1 MVKYKIEMIRKKDN
15 AKMFKIISLSVLS
28 FAVIIFFKKNFYEIK
43 SKNIKPV
50 NFSYDILKEKDKN
63 IFNALDL
70 ETQNSYIIYDIKN
83 ATSVSEVN
91 STTKYPL
98 ASITKLMTAYL
109 ALSDCKYSD
118 VEKIKHMLVISSNE
132 DADEIADQCGGLE
145 KFVNKMNGTAN
156 LLGLN
161 MTFENPSGL
170 DKSSDTVATAFG
182 DSLSVA
188 KLIALM
194 SKKYPNI
201 MDSTTHGYYDGAP
214 NTNAEA
220 SSWPFLL
227 ASKTGFTDVAGGNLA
242 TVFSP
247 SPEEEIAIVVLG
259 STRERRFQSV
269 LDLLKKYIENI
280 K

>member
-1 MVKYKIEMIRKKDN
+1 
-15 AKMFKIISLSVLS
+15 MFKIISLCVLS
-28 FAVIIFFKKNFYEIK
+28 LIVIFFFQKNFYEIK
-43 SKNIKPV
+43 SKNVKPL
-50 NFSYDILKEKDKN
+50 NFTSSIIEEQDKS
-63 IFNALDL
+63 IFESFDL
-70 ETQNSYIIYDIKN
+70 GSQNSYIIYDIRN

-91 STTKYPL
+91 SNTKYPL

-109 ALSDCKYSD
+109 ALSDCDFKD
-118 VEKIKHMLVISSNE
+118 FEKVKHMLVISSNE
-132 DADEIADQCGGLE
+132 DADEIAENCGGTE
-145 KFVNKMNGTAN
+145 RFVNNMNQKASSLN
-156 LLGLN
+156 LN

-170 DKSSDTVATAFG
+170 DKASDTVATAFG

-188 KLIALM
+188 KLIGLM
-194 SKKYPNI
+194 LEKYPSI

-247 SPEEEIAIVVLG
+247 SPEEKIAIVVLG
-259 STRERRFQSV
+259 SSKDGRFERV
-269 LDLLKKYIENI
+269 LQLLKTYIENI

>member
-1 MVKYKIEMIRKKDN
+1 MIRKKDN

-28 FAVIIFFKKNFYEIK
+28 FVVILFFENNFYEIK
-43 SKNIKPV
+43 SKNIKPI
-50 NFSYDILKEKDKN
+50 NFSDSIVKDKDKN
-63 IFNALDL
+63 IFDALSL

-83 ATSVSEVN
+83 ATSISEVN
-91 STTKYPL
+91 STTRYPL

-109 ALSDCKYSD
+109 ALSDCKYGD
-118 VEKIKHMLVISSNE
+118 IEKIKHMLVISSNE
-132 DADEIADQCGGLE
+132 EAEEIAGQCGGAE

-156 LLGLN
+156 LLSLN

-170 DKSSDTVATAFG
+170 DKASDTVATAFG

-194 SKKYPNI
+194 SEKYPNI
-201 MDSTTHGYYDGAP
+201 MDSTTHGFYGSAP
-214 NTNAEA
+214 NTNPEA

-242 TVFSP
+242 TVFAP
-247 SPEEEIAIVVLG
+247 SPEEKIAIVVLG
-259 STRERRFQSV
+259 STREGRFQSV